1 MTNTIK
7 IMNTKKFG
15 ILSVFLIFILGCSFL
30 ASPTATPSLVP
41 PSQTPQSPT
50 AVPPTSTVMP
60 PTQPASLGTIA
71 LDFVALMCDAQWMNG
86 YEHLTACPP
95 SNADLSGG
103 YAKLIDPTSEGL
115 PANTPVMLTVVGT
128 TSNAVFFR
136 YPTFNVHAGDRFRAT
151 LRCQSASTTCD
162 IDFRLEYYDA
172 NGKYHSPFADWHYTA
187 GQSPIN
193 EDYDLSSLAGQKV
206 DFVLG
211 IQSNGS
217 GSPQDNGALWIAPV
231 IYRPNP

>member
-1 MTNTIK
+1 
-7 IMNTKKFG
+7 MNKKFC
-15 ILSVFLIFILGCSFL
+15 ILSVFLIFILGCSFA
-30 ASPTATPSLVP
+30 ASPTLTPSPIPSTQTSQP
-41 PSQTPQSPT
+41 PTPIPPT
-50 AVPPTSTVMP
+50 ATLA
-60 PTQPASLGTIA
+60 PTQPAALGTIA

-86 YEHLTACPP
+86 YEHLVACPP
-95 SNADLSGG
+95 PNADLSGG
-103 YAKLIDPTSEGL
+103 YAKAIDPTSEGL
-115 PANTPVMLTVVGT
+115 PANTPVMLMVVGT
-128 TSNAVFFR
+128 NSAAVFLR
-136 YPTFNVHAGDRFRAT
+136 YPTFSVHSGDRFRAT
-151 LRCQSASTTCD
+151 LRCQSTSTTCD

-172 NGKYHSPFADWHYTA
+172 NGKYHSPFADWHYVA